1 MTVAGSGFVAARN
14 IRQQARQ
21 DDGDRDKNKPRPR
34 PRPDTPATKLVV
46 SHSQRG
52 RHQEKRKR
60 KKQKKQEESSL
71 PEIGHRSNSKKKI
84 FTRTHGRGRFVH
96 RVRYAV
102 YG

>member
-21 DDGDRDKNKPRPR
+21 DDKNKPR

-46 SHSQRG
+46 SHSHRG
-52 RHQEKRKR
+52 RHQGKAKKRIR
-60 KKQKKQEESSL
+60 KKQKKQEESSF
-71 PEIGHRSNSKKKI
+71 PKIGDRSNSKKKI
-84 FTRTHGRGRFVH
+84 FTRTHSRGRFVH